1 MKRLLLIYNKSINA
15 ASDHILSQ
23 LLEHV
28 HLQDLGKNRSSYTES
43 KEFKFMSSS
52 TAQSALE
59 ILENR
64 FGYKSFREQQQEV
77 IADVVANKDC
87 FVLMPTGGGKSL
99 CFQIPALLREGT
111 AIVVSPLIALMQDQ
125 VDSLKS
131 NGVRAEYYNSSL
143 DYDSAEQVL
152 RQLHLGEL
160 DLLYVSPER
169 LMNESFKQQLFGLQ
183 ISLFAID
190 EAHCISQWGHDFR
203 PEYANIGQ
211 LRQEFSSVPFIALT
225 ATADHAT
232 RKDILQRLQ
241 LVDPQVHVSSF
252 DRPNIRYT
260 VLEKKQ
266 PAKQIIQFLE
276 ERDAK
281 HESGIVYCLSRKK
294 VNEVALLLQD
304 EGYSAKGYHAGL
316 DSETRQVIQRQFI
329 RDEIN
334 IVVATVAF
342 GMGIDKPNVR
352 FVVHYDMPKNI
363 EGYYQETG
371 RAGRDGLS
379 SEAFLLFGTQDIM
392 TAKYFIES
400 VGNEE
405 QKRIETFKLS
415 CMVDFAEAVT
425 CRRSVLLNY
434 FGESHDKKCGNCDVC
449 LNPPTFFD
457 AKQAAQKALSCVYR
471 LATANGQ
478 GYGIRYVIDVLRGMD
493 NEKIRQ
499 NQHKELTTYG
509 IGKEFS
515 TDEWASIIR
524 QLIHLGYL
532 YQDVQN
538 YSILKLTAK
547 AGEMLKGKVALE
559 LAKPRNKAARSGKSS
574 AGASRPMRGVQK
586 AQKED
591 LTDAELDIFEE
602 LRELRKEIANSED
615 KPAYQVFGDA
625 TLVEMAMK
633 HPVTEE
639 EMLKISGIAEVKFER
654 YGVEFINLLESL

>member
-1 MKRLLLIYNKSINA
+1 MP
-15 ASDHILSQ
+15 
-23 LLEHV
+23 
-28 HLQDLGKNRSSYTES
+28 KNELNL
-43 KEFKFMSSS
+43 
-52 TAQSALE
+52 AQE
-59 ILENR
+59 VLENK
-64 FGYKSFREQQQEV
+64 FGYKYFREQQAEIISDLLQ
-77 IADVVANKDC
+77 DKDC

-99 CFQIPALLREGT
+99 CFQIPALLRNGT

-152 RQLHLGEL
+152 RQLHMGEL

-169 LMNESFKQQLFGLQ
+169 LLNESFKQQLMDLP

-203 PEYANIGQ
+203 PEYAKIGQ
-211 LRQEFSSVPFIALT
+211 LRQDFYSVPFIALT

-232 RKDILQRLQ
+232 RRDILERLQ
-241 LVDPQVHVSSF
+241 LNAPQVHITSF

-266 PAKQIIQFLE
+266 PAKQLLDFLE
-276 ERDAK
+276 SRDEK

-294 VNEVALLLQD
+294 VDEISLDLQTA
-304 EGYSAKGYHAGL
+304 GYSAKGYHAGL
-316 DSETRQVIQRQFI
+316 DSETRQIIQRQFI

-352 FVVHYDMPKNI
+352 FVVHYDLPKNI

-379 SEAFLLFGTQDIM
+379 SEALLLFGTQDIM
-392 TAKYFIES
+392 TAKYFIEN
-400 VGNEE
+400 VKNEQ

-434 FGESHDKKCGNCDVC
+434 FGENHDKKCGNCDVC

-457 AKQAAQKALSCVYR
+457 AKVAAQKALSCVYR
-471 LATANGQ
+471 LSQTNGQ
-478 GYGIRYVIDVLRGMD
+478 SYGIRYVIDILRGMD
-493 NEKIRQ
+493 NEKIRK
-499 NQHKELTTYG
+499 NQHQTMSTYA

-515 TDEWASIIR
+515 TDEWTSIIR

-538 YSILKLTAK
+538 YSVLKLTAK
-547 AGEMLKGKVALE
+547 AGEMLKGQVELE
-559 LAKPRNKAARSGKSS
+559 LARPRNKAARSNKKS
-574 AGASRPMRGVQK
+574 SRPMRGVQK

-591 LTDAELDIFEE
+591 LSDAELDIFEE
-602 LRELRKEIANSED
+602 LRELRKEIADSED
-615 KPAYQVFGDA
+615 KPAYQIFGDA

-633 HPVTEE
+633 HPVTKE

-654 YGVEFINLLESL
+654 YGIEFINLLESL

>member
-1 MKRLLLIYNKSINA
+1 M
-15 ASDHILSQ
+15 SQ
-23 LLEHV
+23 QSSKTALDV
-28 HLQDLGKNRSSYTES
+28 LQH
-43 KEFKFMSSS
+43 
-52 TAQSALE
+52 
-59 ILENR
+59 R
-64 FGYKSFREQQQEV
+64 FGYDQFREQQAEI
-77 IADVVANKDC
+77 IADIHSGKDC

-125 VDSLKS
+125 VDSLKA
-131 NGVRAEYYNSSL
+131 NGIRAEYYNSSL
-143 DYDSAEQVL
+143 DVNSAEQVL
-152 RQLHLGEL
+152 RQLHMGEL

-169 LMNESFKQQLFGLQ
+169 LLSESFTQQLVSLP

-203 PEYANIGQ
+203 PEYAQIGQ
-211 LRQEFSSVPFIALT
+211 LRQGFSDVPFIALT
-225 ATADHAT
+225 ATADTAT
-232 RKDILQRLQ
+232 RQDILQRLQ
-241 LVDPQVHVSSF
+241 LKDPQVHITSF

-266 PAKQIIQFLE
+266 PAKQLIEFLQN
-276 ERDAK
+276 RDAE

-304 EGYSAKGYHAGL
+304 EGYQAKGYHAGL
-316 DSETRQVIQRQFI
+316 DSATRQIIQRQFI
-329 RDEIN
+329 CDEVN

-352 FVVHYDMPKNI
+352 FVVHYDLPRNI

-379 SEAFLLFGTQDIM
+379 SEALLLFGTQDIM

-400 VGNEE
+400 VTDEE

-415 CMVDFAEAVT
+415 CMVEFAEAVT

-434 FGESHDKKCGNCDVC
+434 FAESHHKKCGNCDVC

-471 LATANGQ
+471 LAKANNQ

-499 NQHKELTTYG
+499 NQHMEISTYG

-515 TDEWASIIR
+515 ADEWASILR

-532 YQDVQN
+532 YQDIQN
-538 YSILKLTAK
+538 YSVLKLTAK
-547 AGEMLKGKVALE
+547 AGEMLKGQVDLE
-559 LAKPRNKAARSGKSS
+559 LAKPRNKAARNRKTSS
-574 AGASRPMRGVQK
+574 RSRPMQGVQK

-602 LRELRKEIANSED
+602 LRELRKEIADSED
-615 KPAYQVFGDA
+615 KPAYQIFGDV

-633 HPVTEE
+633 HPVTEK

-654 YGVEFINLLESL
+654 YGNEFISLLESL